1 MGDGEVEEKEERIC
15 GIVHVIQADRLY
27 SREMILVLSI

>member
-1 MGDGEVEEKEERIC
+1 MGDGEVEEEERIC

-27 SREMILVLSI
+27 SREMIVVLSI